1 MTKFFAAVYKSYIQK
16 MSSFNAR
23 YKTGGG
29 EESNSDEAASVEP
42 KTFDDL
48 DAEATVLGNAYRGIG
63 VLIAT
68 LSGLIIFSAI
78 APTAFEFH
86 GVLYWIFGIT
96 EVVAMVLVITLVFY
110 ATKTELRSKW
120 RNTRGEAEKL
130 RYKKFSELL
139 SRAEAA
145 PTHENVTAVRD
156 ETLSHLSGEDCQITY
171 NQNKAHTYHSIETIS
186 DRLGWFGFGLALV
199 GAIGHLVSHWN
210 SLLILTVFVPAMIG
224 AIHGLNGFLKLS
236 DLCDDH
242 KKVAEQL
249 KEHKK
254 VLEQSLKNGNDPS
267 KLLAASRKVY
277 TTLLARDEQWKEM
290 VNRQNIQVG

>member
-1 MTKFFAAVYKSYIQK
+1 MTNFFAAVYKKYIEK
-16 MSSFNAR
+16 MSGFNAKR
-23 YKTGGG
+23 KSGGG
-29 EESNSDEAASVEP
+29 DESGSDGDTFVEP

-63 VLIAT
+63 VLVAI

-86 GVLYWIFGIT
+86 GVLYWVFGIT

-120 RNTRGEAEKL
+120 RNMRAEAEKL
-130 RYKKFSELL
+130 RYKTFADLL

-145 PTHENVTAVRD
+145 PTTENVAAVRD
-156 ETLSHLSGEDCQITY
+156 ETLSHLSGKDCQITY
-171 NQNKAHTYHSIETIS
+171 NQNKAHTYHSIEAIS

-199 GAIGHLVSHWN
+199 GAIGHLVLHWN
-210 SLLILTVFVPAMIG
+210 SLLVLTVFVPAMIG

-249 KEHKK
+249 QEHKK
-254 VLEQSLKNGNDPS
+254 VLEQNLKNGNDAS